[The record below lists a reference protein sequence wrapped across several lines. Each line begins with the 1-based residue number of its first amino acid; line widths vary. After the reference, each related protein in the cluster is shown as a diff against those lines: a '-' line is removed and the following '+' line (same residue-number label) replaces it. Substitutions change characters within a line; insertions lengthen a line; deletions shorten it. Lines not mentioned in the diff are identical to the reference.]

1 MAKKSAVERND
12 KRKRMAKKFAAKRA
26 ALMAIAKDQ
35 SLSNEERFKARLQ
48 LAKLPRNSAP
58 TRVRNRCGVR
68 VAITVN
74 STCPASRCV
83 NCPPK
88 GWFRAW
94 SSLAGKGGQDYERS
108 SW

>member
-12 KRKRMAKKFAAKRA
+12 KRKRLVQKYAAKRA
-26 ALMAIAKDQ
+26 ALMAIAKDE
-35 SLSNEERFKARLQ
+35 SLSNEERFKARMK

-68 VAITVN
+68 VAIIVN
-74 STCPASRCV
+74 STCPASHCV
-83 NCPPK
+83 NCPQK

-94 SSLAGKGGQDYERS
+94 SSLAGRRDRL
-108 SW
+108 